1 MTRPQVEFCIKIFIV
16 LLIIAFVLSV
26 RHVLMMLGWA

>member
-1 MTRPQVEFCIKIFIV
+1 MTRAQVEFCIKIFIG
-16 LLIIAFVLSV
+16 LLILAFALSV